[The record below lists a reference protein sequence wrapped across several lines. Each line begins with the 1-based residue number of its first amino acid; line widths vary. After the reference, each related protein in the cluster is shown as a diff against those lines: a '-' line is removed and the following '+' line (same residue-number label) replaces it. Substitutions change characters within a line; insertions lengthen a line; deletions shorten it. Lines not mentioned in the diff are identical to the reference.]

1 MPNHPTMNK
10 TLILSV
16 LLPVMGLAQNFQARF
31 DSLFQT
37 GDNIATRILLQ
48 EWEEQD
54 PRNPELFTSYF
65 NYYFQQAR
73 QEYLAMSKAQPRGES
88 FQIKD
93 STGALAGFLGS
104 EIRYD
109 AELIAKG
116 LAKIDEG
123 IRLYPN
129 RLDMRFGKI
138 YAYGQLEA
146 WEEFSREIIRAIQY
160 SAKNKNAWTWTND
173 EPVAMGEEMFLSS
186 IQDYQIQLYNT
197 EQDSLLIKM
206 REIAQAVLQQYPT
219 HIESLS
225 NLSITHILTGEYD
238 LGLVP
243 LKKAEALNPSDGIVL
258 SNIAQAYKLKGDTT
272 QALNYYQKMLKLE
285 NPQAVDF
292 ARQQIENLNKP

>member
-1 MPNHPTMNK
+1 MNK

-16 LLPVMGLAQNFQARF
+16 LLPVLGFAQNFQARF

-37 GDNIATRILLQ
+37 GDSIATRLLLQ

-54 PRNPELFTSYF
+54 PQNPELFTSYF

-109 AELIAKG
+109 AELFAKG
-116 LAKIDEG
+116 LSKIEEG

-160 SAKNKNAWTWTND
+160 SAENKNAWTWTND

-197 EQDSLLIKM
+197 EQDSLLLKM

-225 NLSITHILTGEYD
+225 NLSITHILVGEYD

-243 LKKAEALNPSDGIVL
+243 LKKAEELNPSDGIVL
-258 SNIAQAYKLKGDTT
+258 SNIAQAYKLKGDTS
-272 QALNYYQKMLKLE
+272 QALDYYQKMLKLE

-292 ARQQIENLNKP
+292 ARQQIEELNKP

>member
-1 MPNHPTMNK
+1 MNK

-37 GDNIATRILLQ
+37 GDSIATRILLQ

-93 STGALAGFLGS
+93 STGTLAGFLGS

-109 AELIAKG
+109 EDLIAKG
-116 LAKIDEG
+116 LAKIEEG

-160 SAKNKNAWTWTND
+160 SAENKNAWTWTND

-197 EQDSLLIKM
+197 EQDSLLLKM

-225 NLSITHILTGEYD
+225 NLSITHILVGEYD

-243 LKKAEALNPSDGIVL
+243 LKKAEELNPSDGIVL
-258 SNIAQAYKLKGDTT
+258 SNIAQAYKLKGDTS
-272 QALNYYQKMLKLE
+272 QALDYYQKMLKLE

-292 ARQQIENLNKP
+292 ARQQIEELNKP